1 MKFISHSNNRAV
13 YGLAAV
19 FLFAATAVS
28 FLAPGTASAAQVT
41 SRSIQ
46 MSSSTQ
52 GATGTTYKVQFTV
65 ATTAVIQGI
74 VVDFCDN
81 SPLIG
86 DATCTPPTGFSIT
99 ATPAVSNIT
108 GLNPTTGWSA
118 AQRNTNRTLT
128 LTNGSAGSVNA
139 ATVVSFD
146 LTTAT
151 NPTTNNHTFYARI
164 LTYTTAAGATTTY
177 APGSE
182 GAFTDYGGVALSTGR
197 VINITARVMESLAFC
212 VYDAACGDD
221 PSFTLGH
228 GTNMILD
235 TTAVDTDTASFSI
248 STNAQSGAIV
258 NIKGDTLKSGSN
270 DIDAAGAAAVAFV
283 AGTEKFGTRVSTS
296 GTNITA
302 AAPYNGAANNYGF
315 DTASTTST
323 YGDLIAT
330 LSGPVNTSVS
340 TLTYGATASNTT
352 AAGIYTSAQQLIAT
366 GTF

>member
-1 MKFISHSNNRAV
+1 MKFIRHSKSRAV

-28 FLAPGTASAAQVT
+28 FLAPRYASAAQVT

-52 GATGTTYKVQFTV
+52 GATNTTYKVQFTV
-65 ATTAVIQGI
+65 PTTGNIEGI
-74 VVDFCDN
+74 VIDFCDN

-86 DATCTPPTGFSIT
+86 DTTCTLPTGFSLT
-99 ATPAVSNIT
+99 ASPAVSNFQNLSGT
-108 GLNPTTGWSA
+108 WTAVSE
-118 AQRNTNRTLT
+118 NTNRTLT
-128 LTNGSAGSVNA
+128 VTNATGPSVTA
-139 ATVVSFD
+139 ATVVGFD
-146 LTTAT
+146 ITTVT
-151 NPTTNNHTFYARI
+151 NPTTDNHTFYARI
-164 LTYTTAAGATTTY
+164 MTY
-177 APGSE
+177 ADSAVADAYTVAAPG
-182 GAFTDYGGVALSTGR
+182 AYVDYGGIALSTGK

-212 VYDAACGDD
+212 VYDATCGDD
-221 PSFTLGH
+221 PSMTLGH
-228 GTNMILD
+228 GANMILD

-270 DIDAAGAAAVAFV
+270 DINAAGATAVAFA
-283 AGTEKFGTRVSTS
+283 AGTENFGTRVSTS
-296 GTNITA
+296 GTNIAA

-315 DTASTTST
+315 DTANTTST

-330 LSGPVNTSVS
+330 LSGPVNSSVS

-352 AAGIYTSAQQLIAT
+352 AAGIYTTAHQLIAT

>member
-1 MKFISHSNNRAV
+1 MKFISHSKNRAV

-65 ATTAVIQGI
+65 ATTAVIQGV

-86 DATCTPPTGFSIT
+86 DATCTLPTGFSIT
-99 ATPAVSNIT
+99 AAPAVSNVT
-108 GLNPTTGWSA
+108 GLTAGTWTAG
-118 AQRNTNRTLT
+118 QRNSNRTLT
-128 LTNGSAGSVNA
+128 LTNGSGASVTA
-139 ATVVSFD
+139 ATVVSFE

-151 NPTTNNHTFYARI
+151 NPTTDNHTFYARI

-177 APGSE
+177 TPGTE

-212 VYDAACGDD
+212 VYDATCGDD

-228 GTNMILD
+228 GANMILD

-315 DTASTTST
+315 DTANTTST